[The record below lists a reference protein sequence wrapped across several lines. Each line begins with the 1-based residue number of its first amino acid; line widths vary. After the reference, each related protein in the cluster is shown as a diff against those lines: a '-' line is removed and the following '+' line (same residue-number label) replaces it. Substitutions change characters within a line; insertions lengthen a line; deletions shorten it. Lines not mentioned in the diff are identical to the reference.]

1 MTRQRERS
9 ATMSAAG
16 SVAAIGLVFIVR
28 GVALAWRPGGWILG
42 GIFIAVPSVLVAYAA
57 FREK

>member
-1 MTRQRERS
+1 MTRDKQRS
-9 ATMSAAG
+9 ATMSGAG
-16 SVAAIGLVFIVR
+16 LVAAIGLAVVDR

-42 GIFIAVPSVLVAYAA
+42 GLFIAIPSVFVAYAA